1 VLEFPPFIHS
11 SIVQAP
17 PGGGV
22 ATTLLN
28 TVSKK
33 TEASLIVP
41 GNRKYEPA
49 QIGDLLAHASAPI
62 NQALEAETKIKLF
75 RDMVRIR
82 KFEQAALQSYQ
93 KGKMGGFLHLYI
105 GQEATA
111 VGCVSLRREHD
122 HIITAY
128 RDHGH
133 ALAVGM
139 GMNECMAEL
148 FGKYTG
154 CSKGKGG
161 SMHYFAP
168 DKGFWGGHGIVGGQ
182 TPLGLGIAF
191 ALKYKGLEG
200 CCLCFLGD
208 GAVNQGAFHES
219 LNIAALWDIPVIYII
234 ENNGYS
240 MGTSQSRSSAFPEH
254 GLAQRAEAYNMR
266 WDTVHGENL
275 YEVRAKVQEAMDHCT
290 HDHRP
295 SILEIVTYRYYGHS
309 IADANH
315 HRYRTKEEI
324 KSYQENKDPIE
335 VWKRILAHE
344 KVMDENLA
352 KQIDNEAKEEAKAA
366 VKFADDSPFPPV
378 EELLTDVYSS
388 VDEGTGDNEGTL
400 FFNDRLPWED
410 TYRAGR

>member
-1 VLEFPPFIHS
+1 M
-11 SIVQAP
+11 
-17 PGGGV
+17 
-22 ATTLLN
+22 
-28 TVSKK
+28 SKK
-33 TEASLIVP
+33 SANPAITP
-41 GNRKYEPA
+41 GNRTYEMA
-49 QIGDLLAHASAPI
+49 QIEDLLTYANAPI
-62 NQALEAETKIKLF
+62 NKALDNESKIDLY
-75 RDMVRIR
+75 REMVRIR
-82 KFEQAALQSYQ
+82 RFEQAALQAYQ

-111 VGCVSLRREHD
+111 VGCVSLMGEHD

-148 FGKYTG
+148 YGKFTG

-161 SMHYFAP
+161 SMHFFAP
-168 DKGFWGGHGIVGGQ
+168 DKNYWGGHGIVGGQ
-182 TPLGLGIAF
+182 TPLGLGIAY

-200 CCLCFLGD
+200 CCMCFLGD

-219 LNIAALWDIPVIYII
+219 LNIAALWDVPVIYII

-240 MGTSQSRSSAFPEH
+240 MGTSQQRSSAHPEH
-254 GLAQRAEAYNMR
+254 GLAQRAEAYNME

-275 YEVRAKVQEAMDHCT
+275 YEVRAKT
-290 HDHRP
+290 HKAIERAHKEKRP
-295 SILEIVTYRYYGHS
+295 SMLEIFTYRYYGHS

-335 VWKRILAHE
+335 VWKRILIHE
-344 KVMDENLA
+344 GVLTDAVAKEIDEA
-352 KQIDNEAKEEAKAA
+352 AKEESKASVA
-366 VKFADDSPFPPV
+366 YAEESPYPPAQ
-378 EELLTDVYSS
+378 EIMTDVYHS
-388 VDEGTGDNEGTL
+388 VDNPGTHTNEGKI
-400 FFNDRLPWED
+400 FFNDRLPWDD
-410 TYRAGR
+410 TYQP